1 MAMKIR
7 HMRTST
13 SNSGVGHFHYI
24 DYIDSSGNGQTKQ
37 FISKRTKQRHLH
49 KIRNFVVMIADG
61 HTHQL
66 KGSQQKGGGTL
77 MDAAPDM
84 VERRSSQYRLPKGF
98 VDRRRDKAEGVVTL
112 GETGTISSRRT
123 VRAVENSNDLLARRR
138 GRRTNRDRLSP
149 MPRPRRSMD
158 DEDSRY

>member
-13 SNSGVGHFHYI
+13 SSSGVGHFHYI

-37 FISKRTKQRHLH
+37 FKSKRTKQRHIH

-77 MDAAPDM
+77 MDAAPEM
-84 VERRSSQYRLPKGF
+84 LERRRNQYNLPKGF
-98 VDRRRDKAEGVVTL
+98 VDRRKDKSEMVTTL
-112 GETGTISSRRT
+112 GETGTLASRRT
-123 VRAVENSNDLLARRR
+123 VRSIQNSSDLRNERM
-138 GRRTNRDRLSP
+138 GRRSNRQRLN
-149 MPRPRRSMD
+149 PRPAPRRDMD
-158 DEDSRY
+158 DDSRY